1 MPTTSTTSTVV
12 AKIRAYGAAVRLS
25 VWLLWWLPLA
35 GWAGLTPMPSGLE
48 AMSDSELAD
57 VSGQA
62 LFVGDRIDPSG
73 AGVGAEP
80 ADFTFHRMGLDAEL
94 ALNANI
100 DKLQLGCGGF
110 NNAIEAG
117 TCDIDMDFVRFMGRN
132 GTSPGDPVT
141 SDFVLTRPYV
151 EIAVQNDDSPTQ
163 REVVGIK
170 IGAQSADGFMNVG
183 RDYLTT
189 GSGGFF
195 DSNGEP
201 SGDTNLEHGDVC
213 NDVQGPGAVGCHSGI
228 NRISGNIRA
237 ELSGTLD
244 ISITL
249 AGTSNACFGQTDLGD
264 GQCSGN
270 PKLFKTIQGTRQSV
284 ISIPLLELYISGGL
298 ADLLADSAYAQVDL
312 NTRMI
317 HGFALE
323 DTSDFFL
330 SFQRQ
335 RVAYPNFD
343 ASTGSAPAANAGWWM
358 NVPHV
363 KLVDLVAPDQDLGL
377 IEALDA
383 LSPPGLPL
391 PNPELG
397 QRAVSNC
404 YGGQLFC

>member
-1 MPTTSTTSTVV
+1 MRKSTVF
-12 AKIRAYGAAVRLS
+12 ANIQEYSAAVRLS
-25 VWLLWWLPLA
+25 VWLLWLLPLA
-35 GWAGLTPMPSGLE
+35 GWAAFTPMPSDMKAL
-48 AMSDSELAD
+48 SDSELAE

-62 LFVGDRIDPSG
+62 LFVGDRIAPSG
-73 AGVGAEP
+73 AGVGADP
-80 ADFTFHRMGLDAEL
+80 TDFTFHRMGLDVEL
-94 ALNANI
+94 AMNANI

-132 GTSPGDPVT
+132 GDGPGDPAT

-151 EIAVQNDDSPTQ
+151 EIAVQGDGTATQ

-183 RDYLTT
+183 RDYLTL

-195 DSNGEP
+195 DPNGEP
-201 SGDTNLEHGDVC
+201 SGDTNLENGDVC
-213 NDVQGPGAVGCHSGI
+213 SDVQGPGAVGCHSGI

-237 ELSGTLD
+237 ELSGALD
-244 ISITL
+244 INITIF
-249 AGTSNACFGQTDLGD
+249 GTSNACFGQTTEGN
-264 GQCSGN
+264 GQCTNN
-270 PKLFKTIQGTRQSV
+270 PKLFETIQGTRQSEIV
-284 ISIPLLELYISGGL
+284 IPLLVLTIDGGL
-298 ADLLADSAYAQVDL
+298 ASLIADEAYAQVTL

-317 HGFALE
+317 HGFALAA
-323 DTSDFFL
+323 TSDFFL

-343 ASTGSAPAANAGWWM
+343 ASTGYSPAANAGWWM

-363 KLVDLVAPDQDLGL
+363 KLVDLVAPEQTMSLG
-377 IEALDA
+377 EALDA
-383 LSPPGLPL
+383 LAPPGLPL
-391 PNPELG
+391 ENPELG

-404 YGGQLFC
+404 YGGQMFC